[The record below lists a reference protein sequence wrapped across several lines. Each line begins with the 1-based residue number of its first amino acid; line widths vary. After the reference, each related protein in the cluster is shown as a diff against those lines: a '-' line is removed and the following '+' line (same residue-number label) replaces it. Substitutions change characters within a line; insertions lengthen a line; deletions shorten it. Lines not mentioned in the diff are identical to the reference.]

1 MIDMAKYLLNNIHFI
16 ISKLKITFYT
26 FKIRHAHVINS
37 IWLGTKL
44 IETNEIKDLALTTH
58 VY

>member
-1 MIDMAKYLLNNIHFI
+1 MAKYLLNNIHFI